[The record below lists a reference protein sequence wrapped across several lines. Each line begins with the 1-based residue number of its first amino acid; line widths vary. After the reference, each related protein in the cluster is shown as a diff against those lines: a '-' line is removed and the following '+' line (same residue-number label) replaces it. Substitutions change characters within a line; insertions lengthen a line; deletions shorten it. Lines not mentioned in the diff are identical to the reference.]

1 MKDLLK
7 VLKEQVIE
15 IERYCNE
22 HGITRKQRSKEL
34 GLSVS
39 IRLRTTCIFDS
50 KWEATCSSCPK
61 LGQVDST
68 WFVLPT
74 CPAGVH
80 GGLRICILLN
90 WISICMFFKYEFK
103 KILKLEN
110 SIAKDKV

>member
-1 MKDLLK
+1 MESVRPSTYSIAESLQYFCAELKRIINMKGVLK
-7 VLKEQVIE
+7 VSKEQVIE

-22 HGITRKQRSKEL
+22 HGITRKQRIEEF

-50 KWEATCSSCPK
+50 KLEATCSSCPK

-80 GGLRICILLN
+80 
-90 WISICMFFKYEFK
+90 
-103 KILKLEN
+103 
-110 SIAKDKV
+110 